1 MVQTKYE
8 GDLDTKSDN
17 GDEDKFKVDFGS
29 PTNRLNGV
37 REEQK
42 KTLRFLQ
49 NCVALYWQPITQ
61 MEMSSQQLAMSLEHR
76 YLVSGDNC
84 IEI

>member
-17 GDEDKFKVDFGS
+17 EDEDKFKVDFGS

-49 NCVALYWQPITQ
+49 NCVALY
-61 MEMSSQQLAMSLEHR
+61 
-76 YLVSGDNC
+76 
-84 IEI
+84 

>member
-1 MVQTKYE
+1 MHMENGIGLGRPVVRLFQWSRQNI
-8 GDLDTKSDN
+8 GGLGTKSDD

-29 PTNRLNGV
+29 PTDRLNGV

-49 NCVALYWQPITQ
+49 NCVALY
-61 MEMSSQQLAMSLEHR
+61 
-76 YLVSGDNC
+76 
-84 IEI
+84 